1 MCQLILSLIIEISYL
16 LTIRYKTRFVH
27 ADHFI
32 KDRDKEPNE
41 TSEIELLLSESCQQ
55 SLPVQDSNTVSDDI
69 CQPKVS
75 AADVKSKPSFD
86 QGTEGMSSPVVLR
99 RLSRIRK
106 PVDRLNL

>member
-16 LTIRYKTRFVH
+16 LTMRYKTRFVH
-27 ADHFI
+27 ADHLI
-32 KDRDKEPNE
+32 KDRDKLPN
-41 TSEIELLLSESCQQ
+41 EIELLLSESCQQ

-86 QGTEGMSSPVVLR
+86 QGTEGMSSLVVLR

>member
-1 MCQLILSLIIEISYL
+1 MCQQILSLIVEISYL
-16 LTIRYKTRFVH
+16 LTTRYKTKFVH
-27 ADHFI
+27 ADHLI

-55 SLPVQDSNTVSDDI
+55 SLPIQDSNTVSDDI

-86 QGTEGMSSPVVLR
+86 QRTEGMQSPVVLR

-106 PVDRLNL
+106 PVDQLNL